1 MSEEKGDIWGRQRGR
16 ERGGNRKILKL
27 LNGMRQDKKGVID
40 L

>member
-1 MSEEKGDIWGRQRGR
+1 MR
-16 ERGGNRKILKL
+16 ETERKREGGNRKILKL